1 MLLEYQELIKFI
13 IIIIKNKT
21 ILKRPLKYDKRCK
34 VLYLFSLLLLF
45 LFNLNKV
52 GAQEAKEPKVGLVLS
67 GGGAKGFAHIGAL
80 KVIDSLGIKID
91 YVAGTSMGAIIGSLY
106 ATGYSGKQ
114 LEDLFNTID
123 FNELINDEFPRS
135 SKPFYERE
143 NAEKYAISLPFDNLK
158 INLPSGLSR
167 GQNVYNL
174 LYRLMLP
181 VNEIRNFEELPIPFF
196 CIATNIETGES
207 IVMDKGRLAE
217 AVTASGAL
225 PSLFQPVIID
235 DTIYLDG
242 GVTNNFPVEELRAKG
257 MDIIIGVDVQDALKD
272 RESLKSAPEI
282 LVQINNFRTINAMKT
297 KVPLTDI
304 YIKPD
309 ITNYSVISFDE
320 GRDIIA
326 NGEAAARSNI
336 SQLKAVKSQQH
347 SSFNRPSINPV
358 DSLKINSIRI
368 KGNETYTR
376 SYLLG
381 KLKFKN
387 DASISY
393 DDFKTGI
400 NNLIATNNFET
411 FRYQLEQK
419 ADSSYNLRGNI
430 RESETSTFLK
440 LGVHYDGLYKSAAL
454 ANLTK
459 KRLLFDNDIASLD
472 IILGDN
478 SRYNFDYFIDKGFY
492 LSIGIKSRYNS
503 FNKNV
508 NPLLALEED
517 SPLLDGLNK
526 IDIELSDFTNQ
537 VYLQTIFRK
546 DFVLRAGAEY
556 KRLKIT
562 SETIIDDDQE
572 DRITFDNTD
581 YYSVF
586 GNLVFDSYD
595 NPLFPKSGFYFNG
608 DFHLYLNASGFNRNF
623 EEFSIAK
630 ADLGYA
636 LSFSDKLAFKT
647 EAGGGFK
654 IGDNSTTT
662 LGFALGGYGNN
673 FINNFQSFYGYDYF
687 ALSGDSFVKA
697 TFTLDYEVFKKH
709 HILLAANY
717 ANIEDGLFET
727 GEFFSS
733 PDFSG
738 YALGYSLETFLG
750 PLEMKYS
757 YSPEIKDSYWF
768 FNLGFWF

>member
-1 MLLEYQELIKFI
+1 MQLIILCVFI
-13 IIIIKNKT
+13 
-21 ILKRPLKYDKRCK
+21 
-34 VLYLFSLLLLF
+34 
-45 LFNLNKV
+45 FNISNLH
-52 GAQEAKEPKVGLVLS
+52 AQKEEQPKVGLVLS

-114 LEDLFNTID
+114 LEELFNIID

-143 NAEKYAISLPFDNLK
+143 NAEKYAVSLPFDNFK

-174 LYRLMLP
+174 LYQLMIP
-181 VNEIRNFEELPIPFF
+181 VSEIRDFEQLPIPFF

-207 IVMDKGRLAE
+207 VVMDKGSLPE

-225 PSLFQPVIID
+225 PSLFQPVTID

-282 LVQINNFRTINAMKT
+282 LVQINNFRTINAMKS
-297 KVPLTDI
+297 KVSLTDI

-309 ITNYSVISFDE
+309 ITNFSVISFDE

-326 NGEAAARSNI
+326 NGEAAARSNMM
-336 SQLKAVKSQQH
+336 QLIEVKNQQ
-347 SSFNRPSINPV
+347 NEPPTRSILQIQ
-358 DSLKINSIRI
+358 DSLKINAINIS
-368 KGNETYTR
+368 GNERYTR

-387 DASISY
+387 GEYISY
-393 DDFKTGI
+393 SDFKEGI

-411 FRYQLEQK
+411 FRYRLEPSK
-419 ADSSYNLRGNI
+419 SNSGHNLVGDI
-430 RESETSTFLK
+430 RESEASTFLK

-454 ANLTK
+454 ANITK
-459 KRLLFDNDIASLD
+459 KRLLFNNDIASLD
-472 IILGDN
+472 VILGDN
-478 SRYNFDYFIDKGFY
+478 SRFNFDYFIDKGFY
-492 LSIGIKSRYNS
+492 LSIGIKSRFNQ

-508 NPLLALEED
+508 NPLLALEEG
-517 SPLLDGLNK
+517 SPLLSGLNK
-526 IDIELSDFTNQ
+526 IDVELTDFTNQ
-537 VYLQTIFRK
+537 IYVQTIFRR
-546 DFVLRAGAEY
+546 DFALRLGAEH

-572 DRITFDNTD
+572 DEFTFDNTD
-581 YYSVF
+581 YFSVF
-586 GNLVFDSYD
+586 GNLVFDDYD
-595 NPLFPKSGFYFNG
+595 NPYFPKSGFYFNG
-608 DFHLYLNASGFNRNF
+608 DFHLYLNASDFNADF
-623 EEFSIAK
+623 EQFSIAK
-630 ADLGYA
+630 ADIGYA
-636 LSFSDKLAFKT
+636 FSFSDRVALKT
-647 EAGGGFK
+647 ETSGGFK
-654 IGDNSTTT
+654 IGDNSTTA
-662 LGFALGGYGNN
+662 LGFGLGGYGNN
-673 FINNFQSFYGYDYF
+673 FINNFHSFYGYDYLE
-687 ALSGDSFVKA
+687 LSGDSFVKA
-697 TFTLDYEVFKKH
+697 TFTLDYEIFKKH

-717 ANIEDGLFET
+717 ANIEDRIFES
-727 GEFFSS
+727 GEWFTS
-733 PDFSG
+733 PDYSG
-738 YALGYSLETFLG
+738 YAVGYSLETFLG
-750 PLEMKYS
+750 PLEGKYT
-757 YSPEIKDSYWF
+757 YSPDTGRSYWF

>member
-1 MLLEYQELIKFI
+1 MKLSQTYDLKCKYLSIFLI
-13 IIIIKNKT
+13 
-21 ILKRPLKYDKRCK
+21 
-34 VLYLFSLLLLF
+34 LFF
-45 LFNLNKV
+45 LVFNTHQIQ
-52 GAQEAKEPKVGLVLS
+52 AQKEKEPKVGLVLS

-106 ATGYSGKQ
+106 ATGYSGQQ

-123 FNELINDEFPRS
+123 FDELINDEFPRS

-143 NAEKYAISLPFDNLK
+143 NAEKYAVSLPFDNFK

-174 LYRLMLP
+174 LYQLMLP
-181 VNEIRNFEELPIPFF
+181 VSEIRDFGQLPIPFF

-225 PSLFQPVIID
+225 PSLFQPVTIN
-235 DTIYLDG
+235 DTILLDG

-282 LVQINNFRTINAMKT
+282 LVQINNFRTINAMKS

-309 ITNYSVISFDE
+309 ITNFSVISFDE

-326 NGEAAARSNI
+326 NGEIAARGNM
-336 SQLKAVKSQQH
+336 SQLLNVKRQQRTP
-347 SSFNRPSINPV
+347 FKRPKLQILDSI
-358 DSLKINSIRI
+358 KINSINI
-368 KGNETYTR
+368 SGNKRYTR

-387 DASISY
+387 GEKISY
-393 DDFKTGI
+393 KDFKEGI
-400 NNLIATNNFET
+400 NNLIATSNFET
-411 FRYQLEQK
+411 FRYYLEPNTEN
-419 ADSSYNLRGNI
+419 SGYNLVGNVI
-430 RESETSTFLK
+430 ESETSTFLK
-440 LGVHYDGLYKSAAL
+440 LGVHYDGLYNSAAL
-454 ANLTK
+454 ANITK
-459 KRLLFDNDIASLD
+459 KRLLFNNDIASLD
-472 IILGDN
+472 VILGDN

-492 LSIGIKSRYNS
+492 ISIGLKSRFNQ

-517 SPLLDGLNK
+517 SPLLTGLNK
-526 IDIELSDFTNQ
+526 IDVELTDFTNQ
-537 VYLQTIFRK
+537 LYLQTIFRR
-546 DFVLRAGAEY
+546 DFALRVGAEH

-572 DRITFDNTD
+572 DEFTFESTD
-581 YYSVF
+581 YFSVF
-586 GNLVFDSYD
+586 GNLVFDDYD
-595 NPLFPKSGFYFNG
+595 NPYFPKSGFYFNG
-608 DFHLYLNASGFNRNF
+608 DFHLYLNASDFNVDF
-623 EEFSIAK
+623 EQFSIAK
-630 ADLGYA
+630 ADIGYA
-636 LSFSDKLAFKT
+636 FSFTDNLALKT
-647 EAGGGFK
+647 ETSGGFK

-662 LGFALGGYGNN
+662 LGFGLGGYANN
-673 FINNFQSFYGYDYF
+673 FINNFQSFYGYDF
-687 ALSGDSFVKA
+687 LELSGDSFVKA
-697 TFTLDYEVFKKH
+697 TFTLDYEIFKKH

-717 ANIEDGLFET
+717 ANIADGIFET
-727 GEFFSS
+727 GEWLSS

-750 PLEMKYS
+750 PLEAKYT
-757 YSPEIKDSYWF
+757 YSPETGNAYWF